1 MPHTHPMTLRV
12 LHWITA
18 LFLIILIALGV
29 WMTERAAANLW
40 DALTNTLYGWHKL
53 IGFLV
58 LLLTAVRIMVKIR
71 SSPPPAYPSSV
82 PPTTVKLAAAGHRA
96 LYLLLLVVPLLG
108 WAGVTAYPALIT
120 LGGFHLPAM
129 PGIPKDQALAKQL
142 FEIHGNLALVLAILA
157 LGHVAAGLHH
167 LIVKK
172 DGVFQRIW
180 FKS

>member
-1 MPHTHPMTLRV
+1 MPLTHPLTLRV
-12 LHWITA
+12 LHWLTA

-58 LLLTAVRIMVKIR
+58 LLLTVIRITVKLR
-71 SSPPPAYPSSV
+71 SSRPAYPASV
-82 PPTTVKLAAAGHRA
+82 SPATVKLAAAGHRA

-108 WAGVTAYPALIT
+108 WAGVTAFPALIT

-167 LIVKK
+167 LFVKK

-180 FKS
+180 FKP